1 MLNKVQRTR
10 SYDIWTTFI
19 NGGSA
24 ADLPPHIRR
33 SWQRCRDANVNPRKD
48 PRIIGVDQETRSKR
62 IHETLD
68 LHHLIDSHNTHIE
81 PCFDSSPIGILFCD
95 KNGTVL
101 AVTGH
106 DKILRQMEDDLQA
119 DIVGS
124 CLKESIVGTTA
135 PGICIEEKRF
145 ASVHAEEHYVRSLHW
160 SSCVATPIF
169 DAEQNLMGCLDFTV
183 TVRDGKK
190 LQHLIPLLLNTAN
203 CLQFELSLKNRLEQL
218 ELFDSYY
225 RSTFDYSRSI
235 LILVNT
241 HGEVIDL
248 NRCAQ
253 DAIPLP
259 PGKVRHRDIGC
270 IFSDKRKIASI
281 LKPSGGKI
289 SLDSRN
295 GERFSM
301 ESIPL
306 ANRAGL
312 DVAFLLKLEREK
324 KNSPVNARTDNTARY
339 AFSNIIGRHPRLEQV
354 VERAKKAAHTRST
367 ILLEGETGTG
377 KELFAHAIHTA
388 SPFQA
393 GPFVAINCS
402 AFPRELIES
411 ELFGY
416 EKGAYT
422 GALRDG
428 NAGKFEQADG
438 GTIFLDEIHT
448 MDKATQMKILRVI
461 EDRRVTRI
469 GGRGSVPLDLRIIA
483 ASSENLED
491 EMTDGNFIAALYF
504 RLNVVKLKVPSLR
517 QRKADIPVL
526 IDHFIEKMNCSF
538 SRSIRRVEATALDK
552 MAHYDWP
559 GNVRELKNCMER
571 AFIFCSGQTIE
582 CGDLFDEW
590 PAEERQD
597 AAAGATL
604 DDMTRKSMIEAL
616 EKHGNVK
623 QAALALDIPLTTFY
637 RKMKIYDIP
646 RNVRDCAKK

>member
-1 MLNKVQRTR
+1 MLNKAHRTKA
-10 SYDIWTTFI
+10 YDIWNAFI
-19 NGGSA
+19 NGGNV
-24 ADLPPHIRR
+24 ADLPPHIRQ

-48 PRIIGVDQETRSKR
+48 PFLIGIDQETRSKR
-62 IHETLD
+62 IEETLD
-68 LHHLIDSHNTHIE
+68 LHQLIDSHNTHIQ
-81 PCFDSSPIGILFCD
+81 PYFDSSPIGILFCD
-95 KNGTVL
+95 NNGTVL

-135 PGICIEEKRF
+135 PGICLEEKRF
-145 ASVHAEEHYVRSLHW
+145 ASVYAEEHYVRSLHW
-160 SSCVATPIF
+160 SSCIATPIF

-183 TVRDGKK
+183 TVRDGEK

-218 ELFDSYY
+218 ELFHSYY

-235 LILVNT
+235 LILVNI
-241 HGEVIDL
+241 HGVVIDF
-248 NRCAQ
+248 NHAAQ
-253 DAIPLP
+253 EMMQLSPAKI
-259 PGKVRHRDIGC
+259 RSRDIGR
-270 IFSDKRKIASI
+270 IFKDRNKISSI
-281 LKPSGGKI
+281 LNPSGGKI
-289 SLDSRN
+289 FLKFLD
-295 GERFSM
+295 GQRFSM

-312 DVAFLLKLEREK
+312 DVAFLLKLEKEK
-324 KNSPVNARTDNTARY
+324 KQSTATAKTDHVARY
-339 AFSNIIGRHPRLEQV
+339 AFSNIIGMHPRLIQIV
-354 VERAKKAAHTRST
+354 DRARKAAHTRST

-377 KELFAHAIHTA
+377 KELFAHAIHQA

-393 GPFVAINCS
+393 GPFVAVNCS

-428 NAGKFEQADG
+428 SPGKFELADG
-438 GTIFLDEIHT
+438 GTLFLDEIHT

-461 EDRRVTRI
+461 EDRQVTRI
-469 GGRGSVPLDLRIIA
+469 GGRRAVPLDLRIIA

-491 EMTDGNFIAALYF
+491 EMTHGNFIAPLYF
-504 RLNVVKLKVPSLR
+504 RLNVVKLKIPSLR
-517 QRKADIPVL
+517 QRAADIPLLV
-526 IDHFIEKMNCSF
+526 DHFIEKMNRRF
-538 SRSIRRVEATALDK
+538 GRSIQAVETSALDT
-552 MAHYDWP
+552 MVRYDWP
-559 GNVRELKNCMER
+559 GNVRELRNCMER
-571 AFIFCSGQTIE
+571 AFIFCSGHTIE
-582 CGDLFDEW
+582 CDDLFDER
-590 PAEERQD
+590 PAEAKQKP
-597 AAAGATL
+597 AAEATL

-623 QAALALDIPLTTFY
+623 HAALALDIPLTTFY
-637 RKMKIYDIP
+637 RKMKIYGIR
-646 RNVRDCAKK
+646 RNTKGCGKK